1 MPVLWAD
8 VAGKLAE
15 EQKPT
20 EGQTD
25 AMNLTRIAA
34 FAALPAALV
43 VLLAG
48 CASPSPTGPSPAA
61 SSSTE
66 VAAHNDADTEFAQ
79 MMIIHHEGAVEMAAL
94 AESKAATTEVQELA
108 ARIKIAQGPEID
120 QMRGWLQEW
129 GEPAPEDS
137 DMTGMGHD
145 GMDMGGLDQQ
155 AAMDEL
161 ELMDGTAF
169 DRRFL
174 TLMIQHHQGALIM
187 AEEQIARG
195 SNQDAIGLANAII
208 SAQQK
213 EITEMEGLL
222 EQLA

>member
-1 MPVLWAD
+1 
-8 VAGKLAE
+8 
-15 EQKPT
+15 
-20 EGQTD
+20 
-25 AMNLTRIAA
+25 
-34 FAALPAALV
+34 
-43 VLLAG
+43 
-48 CASPSPTGPSPAA
+48 
-61 SSSTE
+61 
-66 VAAHNDADTEFAQ
+66 
-79 MMIIHHEGAVEMAAL
+79 
-94 AESKAATTEVQELA
+94 
-108 ARIKIAQGPEID
+108 
-120 QMRGWLQEW
+120 
-129 GEPAPEDS
+129 
-137 DMTGMGHD
+137 MTGMGHD

-187 AEEQIARG
+187 AEEEIAQG
-195 SNQDAIGLANAII
+195 SNEAAIALANVII